1 MEKVVLMRLK
11 KAFVVV
17 MISVLAFSSINCA
30 NLFYGKTSNIVYA
43 DDLVFHYIA
52 PRNQTRYK
60 TIATYSGKV
69 KDLKRMKNK
78 IVAVASSGGMFG
90 TIIGALPFPPTM
102 VIGKVL
108 AAGSASVY
116 LIAKYKSKKLYKL
129 KNNTKWHEKIEFKWI
144 KSDRVPY
151 VAQIR
156 MKSWYTYKNKQI
168 GKVTVRYRTRRFSY
182 GERWY

>member
-30 NLFYGKTSNIVYA
+30 NLFYGKTSNIAYA

-78 IVAVASSGGMFG
+78 IVAVASSGKMFG
-90 TIIGALPFPPTM
+90 TIIGTLP
-102 VIGKVL
+102 VADRK
-108 AAGSASVY
+108 SV
-116 LIAKYKSKKLYKL
+116 
-129 KNNTKWHEKIEFKWI
+129 
-144 KSDRVPY
+144 V
-151 VAQIR
+151 
-156 MKSWYTYKNKQI
+156 
-168 GKVTVRYRTRRFSY
+168 
-182 GERWY
+182 